1 MNDSPDEPTLP
12 EVVNDEE
19 EYNGSVSYLSK
30 VIKEMEQSVDNYQ
43 KLESKVLKE
52 KEWTKDKGLSLL
64 EEFLSRIK

>member
-43 KLESKVLKE
+43 KLESNVLKE
-52 KEWTKDKGLSLL
+52 KECTKDKGLSLL